1 MSVKVAINGFGR
13 IGRLAFRQMF
23 GAEGYEVVAIN
34 DLTSAKML
42 AHLLK
47 YDSTQGNYV
56 AQGHTVEY
64 HEGEGED
71 NYIVVDG
78 KKIVIYKMP
87 NAADLPWGKLGVDVV
102 LECTGFYTSK
112 AKAQAHIDAGARKV
126 VISAPAGNDLPTI
139 VYNVNHKTLTKED
152 TIISAASCT
161 TNCLAPM
168 AKALNDLAPIESG
181 IMCTIHAY
189 TGDQMPLDGPQ
200 RKGDLRRSRAAA
212 VNIVPNS
219 TGAAKAI
226 GLVIPELNGKLIGAA
241 QRVPTPTGSTTI
253 LNAVVKGAVTV
264 EQVNAQ
270 MKAEATESFGYNTD
284 EIVSSDIIGMR
295 YGSLFDATQ
304 TMVLPLPNG
313 DTQVQVV
320 SWYDN
325 ENSYTSQMVRTIKY
339 FSEVPDRRCS
349 GSACFLHPSQGSPE
363 GRVGAKCLS
372 GQAAGN
378 CKNRSY
384 SANSCALTRLVVWA
398 DAHIGPLERYEFFAF
413 SVKSCILPGRYRHRP
428 IRTNGI
434 LHSHLPKCR

>member
-56 AQGHTVEY
+56 AQGHTVDF

-87 NAADLPWGKLGVDVV
+87 NAADLPWGQLGVDVV

-112 AKAQAHIDAGARKV
+112 AKAQAHINAGAKKV
-126 VISAPAGNDLPTI
+126 VISAPAGSDLPTI
-139 VYNVNHKTLTKED
+139 VYNVNHETLTAED
-152 TIISAASCT
+152 NIISAASCT

-168 AKALNDLAPIESG
+168 AKGLNDFAPIVSG
-181 IMCTIHAY
+181 IMTTIHAF

-200 RKGDLRRSRAAA
+200 RKGNFRRSRACSE
-212 VNIVPNS
+212 NIVPNT

-226 GLVIPELNGKLIGAA
+226 GLVLPELNGKLIGAA
-241 QRVPTPTGSTTI
+241 QRVPTPTGSLTN
-253 LNAVVKGAVTV
+253 LYAVVDKKVTV
-264 EQVNAQ
+264 DEVNAA
-270 MKAEATESFGYNTD
+270 MKAYAETIPDTFAYNED
-284 EIVSSDIIGMR
+284 QIVSRDIVGETH
-295 YGSLFDATQ
+295 GSIFDATQ
-304 TMVLPLPNG
+304 TMCSDLGNG
-313 DTQVQVV
+313 QTLVQVT

-339 FSEVPDRRCS
+339 FEKFV
-349 GSACFLHPSQGSPE
+349 A
-363 GRVGAKCLS
+363 
-372 GQAAGN
+372 
-378 CKNRSY
+378 
-384 SANSCALTRLVVWA
+384 
-398 DAHIGPLERYEFFAF
+398 
-413 SVKSCILPGRYRHRP
+413 
-428 IRTNGI
+428 
-434 LHSHLPKCR
+434 